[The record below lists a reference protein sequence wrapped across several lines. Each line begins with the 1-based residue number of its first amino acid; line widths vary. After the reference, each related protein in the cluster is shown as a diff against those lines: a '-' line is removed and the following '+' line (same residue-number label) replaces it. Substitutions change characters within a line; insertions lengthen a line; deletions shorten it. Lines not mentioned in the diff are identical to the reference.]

1 MSAKVQ
7 PPELLPAF
15 YADRWGNRWSES
27 GLQLHFGNGRLG
39 TSVKLAPQAVAVLSR
54 QLQCVIAELEEGVG
68 TLWSEDAAELGK
80 FTQARLQWP
89 ERPFQQAN
97 QEMVDKLFLLV
108 KNLPLTGFERSFKF
122 LNNEVRS
129 DRFLVGMSSI
139 SLAASD
145 LDFLAKK
152 LGAPELFRAAF
163 GKQLPRA
170 TFIHIGFEHGTR
182 YSSYKLYFEFSKK
195 SELGEAKSLARPLP
209 LYVGYKWN
217 PADSAQRTVSTYSQP
232 AHMTLTE
239 LLKTI
244 AAVYGNA
251 PSPWCEAASAV
262 ITLGAN
268 RAGNRCLTYVEVTD
282 DNSSRMSFDVN
293 LYACG
298 LRVND
303 LAAALQALADRTSLP
318 KAEFRKLIALAGADL
333 TGHISGGLDRE
344 RRPFLTIYHAC
355 TENVGGYDE
364 PSIIRASE
372 R

>member
-1 MSAKVQ
+1 MSAIVQ
-7 PPELLPAF
+7 PPELPHAF
-15 YADRWGNRWSES
+15 YADRWGNRWSEK
-27 GLQLHFGNGRLG
+27 GVQLHFGNGRLG
-39 TSVKLAPQAVAVLSR
+39 TSVELGPQAVAVLSR
-54 QLQCVIAELEEGVG
+54 QLQCVIAELEDGVG

-97 QEMVDKLFLLV
+97 QAMVDKLFLLV

-129 DRFLVGMSSI
+129 DRFLVGISSS

-152 LGAPELFRAAF
+152 LAAPELFRAAF
-163 GKQLPRA
+163 GDHLPQA
-170 TFIHIGFEHGTR
+170 TFIHIGFEHGKR
-182 YSSYKLYFEFSKK
+182 HSNYKLYFEFSTK
-195 SELGEAKSLARPLP
+195 SERGDARSLAQPLP

-232 AHMTLTE
+232 AHMTLNE

-244 AAVYGNA
+244 AAAYGNA
-251 PSPWCEAASAV
+251 PSPWCEAASEV
-262 ITLGAN
+262 ITLGASC
-268 RAGNRCLTYVEVTD
+268 AGNRCLTYVKVTD

-298 LRVND
+298 LRVNN
-303 LAAALQALADRTSLP
+303 LTGVLQALVDRVGLP
-318 KAEFRKLIALAGADL
+318 KPEFTNLMAQAGADL
-333 TGHISGGLDRE
+333 AGHISGGLDRD

-355 TENVGGYDE
+355 TDNVAR
-364 PSIIRASE
+364 I
-372 R
+372 